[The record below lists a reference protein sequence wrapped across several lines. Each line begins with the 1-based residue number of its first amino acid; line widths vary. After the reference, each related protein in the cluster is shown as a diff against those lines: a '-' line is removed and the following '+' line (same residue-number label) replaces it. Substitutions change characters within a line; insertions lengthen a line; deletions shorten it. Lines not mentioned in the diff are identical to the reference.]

1 MTQKLS
7 LNTQAILLLTAPLLF
22 SKNNSKQDL
31 LTNNDY
37 KNLARHLRD
46 MGKQPSDLLSNNENE
61 LLNDC
66 KVVIDKSRIER
77 LLARGFLLAQNFKYW
92 SERSIWVVSRA
103 DENYPSR
110 LKSRLKEN
118 APPVIYG
125 CGDIKITE
133 NGGFAVVGSRLINSD
148 LMEYTK
154 EIGRLAA
161 RSHKTIISGGAK
173 GVDISAIQGSLEE
186 GGKACGFLSDSLEKA
201 AMDRGNRDSLMNN
214 QLVLI
219 TANDPRAYFTVG
231 FAMQRNK
238 YIYAL
243 SDIALVINSDLK
255 KGGTWAGAQE
265 QLDKLRMVTVYVRS
279 TGEKSLGIEG
289 LVEKGAKLWPN
300 PKTPEDFILVINK
313 DSEINDPSKLIV
325 TEAQQELDVRKPEDA
340 FLNNPAVSSSFAE
353 ETLEDLTTPINVC
366 AGKDNVVSTSS
377 LLSDGG
383 GSLNLELHVQ
393 SNASEET
400 ILNPS
405 EKLFSN
411 ISNLICELL
420 ITPMKER
427 QIADELQVLLPQ
439 VKAWLIR
446 LVSEGKIEKIKKG
459 GNYIIMPKT
468 LPFTKD
474 IARS

>member
-243 SDIALVINSDLK
+243 ADASLVVNSDLEQ
-255 KGGTWAGAQE
+255 GGTWAGAQE
-265 QLDKLRMVTVYVRS
+265 QLEKFHMVPVYVRS
-279 TGEKSLGIEG
+279 TGERSPGIDG
-289 LVEKGAKLWPN
+289 LIKKGAMLWPN
-300 PKTPEDFILVINK
+300 PNTPSDFTALVNKTGVNK
-313 DSEINDPSKLIV
+313 DFRMTVKVEGKTQADITQPSISIEENATPISLFQAGLFQSEGIKQLDSKSIV
-325 TEAQQELDVRKPEDA
+325 LT
-340 FLNNPAVSSSFAE
+340 NTAE
-353 ETLEDLTTPINVC
+353 EPHSALAE
-366 AGKDNVVSTSS
+366 
-377 LLSDGG
+377 
-383 GSLNLELHVQ
+383 ELFLYV
-393 SNASEET
+393 
-400 ILNPS
+400 
-405 EKLFSN
+405 
-411 ISNLICELL
+411 SNLISKLL
-420 ITPMKER
+420 ISPMKDT
-427 QIADELQVLLPQ
+427 QIASELEVSLPQ
-439 VKAWLIR
+439 TKAWLNR
-446 LVSEGKIEKIKKG
+446 LVAEDKIIKTNNEGSYTNAPQSIPF
-459 GNYIIMPKT
+459 GNGLDDSKSSV
-468 LPFTKD
+468 
-474 IARS
+474 R